1 MRTVRRNI
9 CAVLMALSTL
19 ASIGSSRAEDL
30 SAPNLSIKLDDAH
43 PWDTRAAP
51 QSLQDDAAKV
61 TDLEAARAAVEHR
74 VTPALSLGVSGWVGE
89 QVIVAH

>member
-1 MRTVRRNI
+1 MLQTYRSNSMI
-9 CAVLMALSTL
+9 
-19 ASIGSSRAEDL
+19 
-30 SAPNLSIKLDDAH
+30 AH
-43 PWDTRAAP
+43 PLDTSAAP

-89 QVIVAH
+89 QIIVAH